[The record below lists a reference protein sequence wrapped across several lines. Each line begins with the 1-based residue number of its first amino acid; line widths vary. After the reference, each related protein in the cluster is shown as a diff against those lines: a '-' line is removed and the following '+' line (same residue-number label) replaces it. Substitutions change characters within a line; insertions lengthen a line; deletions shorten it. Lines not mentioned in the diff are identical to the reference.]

1 MPEQEKEKDVPFALR
16 LPVELRDQLKRRS
29 EKNRRSM
36 NQEIVTILERFADSR
51 EVLLVPEEE
60 IDNDEPKD
68 QARQIAK

>member
-1 MPEQEKEKDVPFALR
+1 MSEQEKEKDVPFALR

-60 IDNDEPKD
+60 IDNDELKD
-68 QARQIAK
+68 QAT